1 MPFEI
6 QVKSCQKQRDFLI
19 RTIYEKYYSQSSLP
33 PRSLSFYLTYSIDG
47 MQLLPLEGLSIH
59 SKQAKYGC
67 FILFDYFCFG
77 WIYWN
82 RHLAVTLPRLDRT
95 VRYLTLS
102 KFVLSLVYWLSSTTI
117 FVLLGSTKFIFNNP
131 LVLFVFV
138 FLFFSSLY
146 FSVIRVADMRKKDWL
161 IIGGVL
167 GGLVLLFFL
176 PKL

>member
-1 MPFEI
+1 M
-6 QVKSCQKQRDFLI
+6 KSITVNHPYRPDLYLFILHTVLMAC
-19 RTIYEKYYSQSSLP
+19 
-33 PRSLSFYLTYSIDG
+33 SFYLWKVYPYIPNKPDMGALFFLIISVLG
-47 MQLLPLEGLSIH
+47 G
-59 SKQAKYGC
+59 
-67 FILFDYFCFG
+67 FIG
-77 WIYWN
+77 IVIV
-82 RHLAVTLPRLDRT
+82 AVTLPRLDRT

-102 KFVLSLVYWLSSTTI
+102 KFVLSLVYWLSSTII
-117 FVLLGSTKFIFNNP
+117 FVLFGSTKFIFNNP

-146 FSVIRVADMRKKDWL
+146 FSIIRVADIRKKDWL

>member
-1 MPFEI
+1 M
-6 QVKSCQKQRDFLI
+6 KSITVNHPYRPDLYLFILHTVLMAC
-19 RTIYEKYYSQSSLP
+19 
-33 PRSLSFYLTYSIDG
+33 SFYLWKVYPYIPNKPDMGALFFLIISVLG
-47 MQLLPLEGLSIH
+47 G
-59 SKQAKYGC
+59 
-67 FILFDYFCFG
+67 FIG
-77 WIYWN
+77 IVI
-82 RHLAVTLPRLDRT
+82 LAVTLPRLDRT

>member
-1 MPFEI
+1 M
-6 QVKSCQKQRDFLI
+6 KSITVNHPYRPDLYLFILHTVLMAC
-19 RTIYEKYYSQSSLP
+19 
-33 PRSLSFYLTYSIDG
+33 SFYLWKVYPYIPNKPDMGALFFLIISVLG
-47 MQLLPLEGLSIH
+47 G
-59 SKQAKYGC
+59 
-67 FILFDYFCFG
+67 FIG
-77 WIYWN
+77 IVI
-82 RHLAVTLPRLDRT
+82 LAVTLPRLDCT

>member
-1 MPFEI
+1 M
-6 QVKSCQKQRDFLI
+6 KSITVNHPYRPDLYLFILHTVLMAC
-19 RTIYEKYYSQSSLP
+19 
-33 PRSLSFYLTYSIDG
+33 SFYLWKVYPYIPNKPDMGALFFLIISVLG
-47 MQLLPLEGLSIH
+47 G
-59 SKQAKYGC
+59 
-67 FILFDYFCFG
+67 FIG
-77 WIYWN
+77 IVIV
-82 RHLAVTLPRLDRT
+82 AVTLPRLDRT

-117 FVLLGSTKFIFNNP
+117 FVLLGSTKFIFNNS